1 MGGREDLLPR
11 QDRRRRRRT
20 QGTGARHGAE
30 KARYPPVRAS
40 FDSYRVRC
48 GSRLTI
54 TRACITVRLQA
65 ASEDYH
71 HVLSKKKESPSSGEA
86 EKLMPLDALG
96 IVMVTHGEEYGDD
109 SAFGECRSC

>member
-1 MGGREDLLPR
+1 M
-11 QDRRRRRRT
+11 
-20 QGTGARHGAE
+20 
-30 KARYPPVRAS
+30 RAS
-40 FDSYRVRC
+40 FNSYRVR
-48 GSRLTI
+48 GDEHSRGV
-54 TRACITVRLQA
+54 TVRLQA

-71 HVLSKKKESPSSGEA
+71 HVLSKKKDSPSSGET